1 MISTAMASSG
11 EGEGGGLFGG
21 LNFNDIFEN
30 IKKNTNFEELK
41 TSVSSAFSNAFDV
54 QSILDGFTKIN
65 FGELITKYKENIK
78 SIAQNTGEQAK
89 TGLDFFKTLLGL
101 DNPEQANEIANAI
114 KDPIIQG
121 VTDLAKNPTFKEDAS
136 KLLSDALG
144 DKVELFGPKGV
155 ELGDKLVDS
164 FNTLA
169 DVFRELGKT
178 DENSV
183 AGMISGAINNA
194 SATLATVFDNFTKIK
209 VVATKTFAGIP
220 TQFGV
225 DTSGIEESTTTGGTS
240 PIISSGQ
247 NMSAVETKLDKL
259 ITIMTEQ
266 AGNLKTV
273 AGAVSAGK
281 LKVTG

>member
-1 MISTAMASSG
+1 M
-11 EGEGGGLFGG
+11 
-21 LNFNDIFEN
+21 
-30 IKKNTNFEELK
+30 
-41 TSVSSAFSNAFDV
+41 
-54 QSILDGFTKIN
+54 
-65 FGELITKYKENIK
+65 
-78 SIAQNTGEQAK
+78 
-89 TGLDFFKTLLGL
+89 
-101 DNPEQANEIANAI
+101 
-114 KDPIIQG
+114 
-121 VTDLAKNPTFKEDAS
+121 
-136 KLLSDALG
+136 
-144 DKVELFGPKGV
+144 
-155 ELGDKLVDS
+155 
-164 FNTLA
+164 
-169 DVFRELGKT
+169 FRELGKT